1 MYNGLLAP
9 HAAREQEGGKDVWGV
24 SIIKIDP
31 MTKNNVSI
39 DSK

>member
-9 HAAREQEGGKDVWGV
+9 HAAKEREGGKDVWGV
-24 SIIKIDP
+24 SFIKIDP
-31 MTKNNVSI
+31 MTKNSVSI